1 MDIAWMRA
9 LVEYWHNLKLSAT
22 RDAVKIAL
30 GIKPFCKSKDGQTQR
45 NLLNFQGKTS
55 LAKTYI
61 IQLIKKSWRKSGKF
75 EKLKEILLFS
85 YMIISNHCIQKHRY
99 FLHLCKCM
107 SIAGNLAVLNSMS
120 IHKFLS

>member
-1 MDIAWMRA
+1 MSYQKDKHMDIAWMRA

-45 NLLNFQGKTS
+45 NLLNFQGKTI

-61 IQLIKKSWRKSGKF
+61 IQAYQKISEKKWK
-75 EKLKEILLFS
+75 I
-85 YMIISNHCIQKHRY
+85 
-99 FLHLCKCM
+99 
-107 SIAGNLAVLNSMS
+107 
-120 IHKFLS
+120 